1 MKVKFLLS
9 LFVALGLLCSAI
21 PADAAK
27 VIKLHHLNKDDPFDN
42 ASGAMARV
50 FKNLVE
56 GGTNG
61 QVTVQIFANSQLG
74 KDNEVLQQVKSGIIQ
89 SGIHTVGGFA
99 SLYPLIG
106 VMDIPFVFPDIS
118 STYEVLDGPFG
129 QMMGK
134 DIEAKTGLKMLGF
147 GDSGGFFQITNSK
160 KPIKTPED
168 MKGLKIRVMPS
179 ETHKKVIESLG
190 AQPAAINW
198 AELYTAL
205 QTGVADGQ
213 INPVPIISFAK
224 FNEVQKYLTLSD
236 MIFASYVWVM
246 NDKFWNSLSDHEKQ
260 VVQNAAKSA
269 IVACRGVARAVE
281 ASDRGLPALVKG
293 GMQVH
298 ALTPEEKAK
307 FRDMSKP
314 VMAKYI
320 EDTYGAD
327 GKAMLDA
334 FLKAVDETSAPKK

>member
-1 MKVKFLLS
+1 MKMKALFASLCVAALLAVS
-9 LFVALGLLCSAI
+9 AQAALG
-21 PADAAK
+21 AK

-42 ASGAMARV
+42 ASGAMGRV

-61 QVTVQIFANSQLG
+61 EVQVQIFANSQLG
-74 KDNEVLQQVKSGIIQ
+74 KDNEVLQQVKAGIIQ

-99 SLYPLIG
+99 SLYPLVG

-118 STYEVLDGPFG
+118 TTYDVLDGPFG
-129 QMMGK
+129 QKMGK

-160 KPIKTPED
+160 KPIRTPED
-168 MKGLKIRVMPS
+168 MKGLKVRVMPS

-190 AQPAAINW
+190 GQPAAISW
-198 AELYTAL
+198 SELYTAL

-213 INPVPIISFAK
+213 INPVPIIAFAK
-224 FNEVQKYLTLSD
+224 FDEVQKYMTLSD

-246 NDKFWNSLSDHEKQ
+246 NDKFWNTLTEDEKT
-260 VVQNAAKSA
+260 VVANAAKSA
-269 IVACRGVARAVE
+269 IVAGRGMARAVE
-281 ASDRGLPALVKG
+281 ASDRGLPALTKK
-293 GMQVH
+293 MQVN

-307 FRDMSKP
+307 FREMSQP
-314 VMAKYI
+314 VMIKYI
-320 EDTYGAD
+320 EDTYGAE
-327 GKAMLDA
+327 GKAMLDD
-334 FLKAVDETSAPKK
+334 FLAAVKASGEKK